1 MPLQILAAH
10 VAFSATGLL
19 LGLVIALIVY
29 VVALLVA
36 RETGAGEVRSLGL
49 IIALV
54 IILVFAFDVVGT

>member
-36 RETGAGEVRSLGL
+36 RETPASRRSRSSPSPTPC
-49 IIALV
+49 A
-54 IILVFAFDVVGT
+54 ARHRTPT